1 MKHTILAILFFSRIA
16 LGHEHDHENAAPA
29 SDEAHGLILGHGDAK
44 YRVDMMWAKADPI
57 VAPVINSHAIAEGKD
72 GLIYVVTDHPENAFV
87 VFKKDGTYVRSF
99 GKGLYGG
106 HGLEFFEKDGEE
118 FLVHVD
124 CGWHFKAEGWNAK
137 SLNGKVTILK
147 TDGTI
152 VRTLPTPVE
161 LGVSLPEA
169 KKFKPCDVA
178 VTPKG
183 TLLIA
188 DGYATDIV
196 YEVTFE
202 GKLVKHWGGRNAGP
216 GSLSN
221 AHGISIDLSNPKKP
235 LVWVPS
241 RNECKVKA
249 FTLDGEYVDQI
260 ELPGAYAGQ
269 LFFRGDKIYT
279 AVCWSKKEG
288 TGKKMG
294 QSGFI
299 LILDRKTKRVISAP
313 GGTEPKYL
321 DGVLQPMTQ
330 KTNTFIHG
338 HDLYVDKDGAIYLG
352 EWNANRRYPSK
363 LTPVK

>member
-1 MKHTILAILFFSRIA
+1 MKHIFLSLCILSSLA
-16 LGHEHDHENAAPA
+16 LGHEHEGGESA
-29 SDEAHGLILGHGDAK
+29 SDETHGLILGHGNVK
-44 YRVDMMWAKADPI
+44 YRVDMKWAKADPK

-87 VFKKDGTYVRSF
+87 VFKKDGTYVKSF
-99 GKGLYGG
+99 GKGLQGG

-124 CGWHFKAEGWNAK
+124 CGWHFEAEGWNAK

-152 VRTLPTPVE
+152 VRTLPTPEE
-161 LGVSLPEA
+161 LGVDLPEA
-169 KKFKPCDVA
+169 KKFQPCDVA
-178 VTPKG
+178 ITPSG

-196 YEVTFE
+196 YELTTE
-202 GKLVKHWGGRNAGP
+202 GKLVKFWGGQNKKP
-216 GSLSN
+216 SSLSN
-221 AHGISIDLSNPKKP
+221 AHGISIDLSDPKKP
-235 LVWVPS
+235 LVWVSS
-241 RNECKVKA
+241 RNECKIKA

-260 ELPGAYAGQ
+260 ELPGAFAGQ

-288 TGKKMG
+288 TGKKMK

-299 LILDRKTKRVISAP
+299 LVLDRKTKRVISAP
-313 GGTEPKYL
+313 GGSEPTYL

-330 KTNTFIHG
+330 ATKTFIHG
-338 HDLYVDKDGAIYLG
+338 HDLYIDEAGSIYVG
-352 EWNANRRYPSK
+352 EWNSNRRYPAK